1 MSTNIII
8 FKKFGSNKL
17 GGSGKDHN
25 VTIAHMHPPHVLF
38 TECTESKVQTL
49 INGEIAISVNKKDYL
64 SMSSNSNN
72 ISSPSKNKIKVK
84 DVLIGLNPNGYVQ
97 LLLKN

>member
-1 MSTNIII
+1 
-8 FKKFGSNKL
+8 
-17 GGSGKDHN
+17 
-25 VTIAHMHPPHVLF
+25 
-38 TECTESKVQTL
+38 
-49 INGEIAISVNKKDYL
+49 VNKKDYL

>member
-1 MSTNIII
+1 MYWKYSTN
-8 FKKFGSNKL
+8 
-17 GGSGKDHN
+17 
-25 VTIAHMHPPHVLF
+25 
-38 TECTESKVQTL
+38 L